1 MKAMFTRMNRR
12 PRNWLATLFVTVAAL
27 GIVANVAH
35 GEAIPKAEA
44 GAPGIAEQPI
54 GRVAT
59 ASNQVTFSLSV
70 TGAAPL
76 VYQWWRND
84 FPLTNNARTLGAT
97 GAVLNI
103 DRLELTDAGSYFAIV
118 TNSAGSVTST
128 PVSLVVS
135 QLVFQFTPM
144 GGTGALINLFGQIGD
159 VYRIEVNL
167 NFEGY
172 RTNAY
177 VTNYTGV
184 AQHFDR
190 DTGGGIRQV
199 RARFDQML
207 PILFATGPGIPGPSF
222 RAYGKL
228 NQVWRFRG
236 TSDFQ
241 TWQTL
246 ATVTNTTGWVSFG
259 EGGPP
264 VSPHRFY
271 RIAPPE

>member
-1 MKAMFTRMNRR
+1 MFTRLKRKWCITTFVVVMA
-12 PRNWLATLFVTVAAL
+12 LAHAVQPIPAAT
-27 GIVANVAH
+27 
-35 GEAIPKAEA
+35 PKA
-44 GAPGIAEQPI
+44 GPGSPGIAEQPI
-54 GRVAT
+54 GRTAT

-70 TGAAPL
+70 TGAVPL
-76 VYQWWRND
+76 MYQWWRGD
-84 FPLTNNARTLGAT
+84 TLLTNNARVTGAT

-103 DRLELTDAGSYFAIV
+103 DRLELTDAGNYFAIV
-118 TNSAGSVTST
+118 TNTAGAVTSA

-135 QLVFQFTPM
+135 QLLFQFTPM

-159 VYRIEVNL
+159 VYRIEVSV
-167 NFEGY
+167 NFGPYLTNGY
-172 RTNAY
+172 ATNF
-177 VTNYTGV
+177 NGV
-184 AQHFDR
+184 ASYFDR
-190 DTGGGIRQV
+190 DPGGGFRQV

-207 PILFATGPGIPGPSF
+207 PRLYATGPGIPAPSF

-228 NQVWRFRG
+228 NQAWRIQG

-246 ATVTNTTGWVSFG
+246 TTVTNTTGSVRFG
-259 EGGPP
+259 EGGPS